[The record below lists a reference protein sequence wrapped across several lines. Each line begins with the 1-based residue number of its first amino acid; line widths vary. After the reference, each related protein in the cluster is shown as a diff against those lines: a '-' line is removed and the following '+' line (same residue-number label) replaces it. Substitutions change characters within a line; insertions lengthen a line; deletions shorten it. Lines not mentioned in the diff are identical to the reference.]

1 MAQSARVRGAKPGQ
15 GSWWAGLPG
24 IAYLVLLVLAPLVVI
39 LIYSFL
45 SRAKLGVGVKWEFTL
60 QPYVDLFY
68 SESLSGERSF
78 DPTYVQI
85 FLNSVIYS
93 LITAVV
99 CLIMAIPI
107 ALWIATRSPRWRML
121 LVFLV
126 TIPFWTSL
134 LIRTYAFVIILN
146 DNGPINEALQGLGIV
161 SAPISMLYTP
171 FATIVGLVYS
181 FLPFMILPIYASAER
196 FDFRLAEAAYDLG
209 ATKLTVLRRIVLPAV
224 RPGIIAGFI
233 LVFIP
238 ALGSFLAP
246 ELLGGG
252 KTSMIANVIAAQFGA
267 SRNWP
272 FGAARSVM
280 VLVLVMVAL
289 VVFVAVARRT
299 ARRGSGQ
306 SMESLL

>member
-1 MAQSARVRGAKPGQ
+1 MAKATKARAGQ
-15 GSWWAGLPG
+15 GSWWAGAPG
-24 IAYLVLLVLAPLVVI
+24 LIYLVALVLAPLIII

-45 SRAKLGVGVKWEFTL
+45 SRAKFGVGVRWEFTA
-60 QPYVDLFY
+60 QPYIELFY

-78 DPTYVQI
+78 DPTYLQI
-85 FLNSVIYS
+85 FFNSVLYS
-93 LITAVV
+93 LATAII
-99 CLIMAIPI
+99 CLVLSIPI
-107 ALWIATRSPRWRML
+107 ALWIATRPQKWRTL

-146 DNGPINEALQGLGIV
+146 DNGPINGTLTGLGIL
-161 SAPISMLYTP
+161 SEPISMLYTP
-171 FATIVGLVYS
+171 FATVVGLVYS

-209 ATKLTVLRRIVLPAV
+209 ATKGRVLRRIVLPAV
-224 RPGIIAGFI
+224 RPGIIAGLI

-252 KTSMIANVIAAQFGA
+252 KTLMIANVIAAQFGA

-272 FGAARSVM
+272 FGAALSVM
-280 VLVLVMVAL
+280 VLVLVMLAL
-289 VVFVAVARRT
+289 VIFAVVARRSSP
-299 ARRGSGQ
+299 RGGQ
-306 SMESLL
+306 QSLESLL